1 MFEIETLIKGTLTD
15 PNNVCYVFNIMLC
28 VPNERSSIVVK
39 RFAVPDAKVLDVL
52 TMRNIIS
59 NSKTI
64 RYV

>member
-1 MFEIETLIKGTLTD
+1 MIEIVTLIKGTLTD
-15 PNNVCYVFNIMLC
+15 PNNVGYVFDIMLC

-39 RFAVPDAKVLDVL
+39 RVAEPDANVLDVL

-59 NSKTI
+59 NLKTI